1 MTISQS
7 SPNNQTFISG
17 ALGGLVGA
25 VANAIV
31 FFIATALF
39 SINLQITQP
48 PEMTTL
54 GLLPLP
60 AVILASFVPD
70 IFAALLYL
78 LLQRFTAQAGRI
90 FLGIAVVVLVFSF
103 FPLVGMPLMTD
114 SVKVVLA
121 VMHIV
126 AAGAIMGAF
135 ALRQR

>member
-1 MTISQS
+1 MTIAQS

-54 GLLPLP
+54 GPLPLP
-60 AVILASFVPD
+60 AVILASFVPG

-126 AAGAIMGAF
+126 AAGAIMGVF

>member
-1 MTISQS
+1 
-7 SPNNQTFISG
+7 
-17 ALGGLVGA
+17 VGA

-54 GLLPLP
+54 GPLPLP
-60 AVILASFVPD
+60 AVILASFVPG

>member
-1 MTISQS
+1 MTIAQS

-54 GLLPLP
+54 GPLPLP
-60 AVILASFVPD
+60 AVILASFVPG

>member
-1 MTISQS
+1 MTIAQS

-17 ALGGLVGA
+17 ALGV
-25 VANAIV
+25 
-31 FFIATALF
+31 
-39 SINLQITQP
+39 
-48 PEMTTL
+48 
-54 GLLPLP
+54 
-60 AVILASFVPD
+60 
-70 IFAALLYL
+70 
-78 LLQRFTAQAGRI
+78 QRFTAQAGRI